1 MNTRIM
7 PVHFNYV
14 KPATLAEA
22 LDVLASRKNVKI
34 LAGGTDLIV
43 KLKTGAPIEIDTMLD
58 AKAIPELTEVKEL
71 TDGSVEI
78 GALAKLSHIEDNP
91 VIKEKYVALEDA
103 LHAMASIAV
112 RNMGTIGGNLCNASP
127 VADTAGPC
135 MVYGA
140 KVKAVSKAGERIID
154 IHDFFTGLG
163 KTALNADEML
173 VSVILPAPE
182 GAAAFKKITRVKPD
196 IAKVSCTAALVL
208 DGKTVKDA
216 RLAMGAVAVTP
227 LCMCEIAKEMVG
239 KEVSEELFA
248 EIGQKVSDAINPID
262 DNRSTADY
270 RKKVAKVLVVDVLT
284 DAMKRAGGEF

>member
-22 LDVLASRKNVKI
+22 LDVLASHKNVKI

-58 AKAIPELTEVKEL
+58 AKAIPELTEIKEL
-71 TDGSVEI
+71 ADGSVEI

-91 VIKEKYVALEDA
+91 VIKEKYAALEDA

-163 KTALNADEML
+163 KNALNADERL

-196 IAKVSCTAALVL
+196 IAKVSCTASLVL

>member
-22 LDVLASRKNVKI
+22 LDVLASHKNVKI

-78 GALAKLSHIEDNP
+78 GALAKLSHIEDTP

-182 GAAAFKKITRVKPD
+182 GGAAFKKITRVKPD

>member
-22 LDVLASRKNVKI
+22 LDVLATHKNVKI

-43 KLKTGAPIEIDTMLD
+43 KLKTGAPVAIDTMLD
-58 AKAIPELTEVKEL
+58 AKAIDELVGVKEL
-71 TDGSVEI
+71 ADGSIEI
-78 GALAKLSHIEDNP
+78 GALTKLSHLEDNP
-91 VIKEKYVALEDA
+91 IIKEKYAALEDA
-103 LHAMASIAV
+103 LNAMASIAV
-112 RNMGTIGGNLCNASP
+112 RNMGTLGGNLCNASP

-154 IHDFFTGLG
+154 MHDFFVGLG
-163 KTALNADEML
+163 KSALKEDEIL
-173 VSVILPAPE
+173 ASVIIPAPQ
-182 GAAAFKKITRVKPD
+182 GGVAFKKITRVKPD
-196 IAKVSCTAALVL
+196 IAKVSCTAALEL
-208 DGKTVKDA
+208 DGKKVTAA
-216 RLAMGAVAVTP
+216 RMAMGAVAVTP
-227 LCMCEIAKEMVG
+227 LCMCEIAEKMVG

-248 EIGQKVSDAINPID
+248 EIGQMICDAINPID
-262 DNRSTADY
+262 DNRSTAEY

-284 DAMKRAGGEF
+284 EAMKRAGGEF

>member
-22 LDVLASRKNVKI
+22 LDVLASHKNVKI

-71 TDGSVEI
+71 ADGSVEI

>member
-43 KLKTGAPIEIDTMLD
+43 KLKTGAIEIDTMLD

>member
-173 VSVILPAPE
+173 ISVILPAPE

-248 EIGQKVSDAINPID
+248 EIGQKVSGAINPID